1 MARTAA
7 LLAASAL
14 ILSSCGGG
22 GSSGGGTPTPSP
34 TPTPTPTGVFAVP
47 AQESLSVADVETIV
61 ARAVAE
67 ARARNLPATIAVTD
81 RVGNVLAIF
90 NMTGARATATT
101 SAAPN
106 GDNID
111 AQNLTIRAAPSPRP
125 LPAPISPAA
134 AMPFPPARRAR
145 SCSRISRPHRPPW
158 GWKAARCSACSSA
171 SCPAPT

>member
-1 MARTAA
+1 MKRLSAF
-7 LLAASAL
+7 LAGASL

-22 GSSGGGTPTPSP
+22 GSGSPSPSPTPSPAPTPTPSSLY
-34 TPTPTPTGVFAVP
+34 AVP

-67 ARARNLPATIAVTD
+67 ARARNLPAVIAVTD

-90 NMTGARATATT
+90 NMTGARASATT

-111 AQNLTIRAAPSPRP
+111 AQNLTV
-125 LPAPISPAA
+125 PAA
-134 AMPFPPARRAR
+134 AGALP
-145 SCSRISRPHRPPW
+145 RPEP
-158 GWKAARCSACSSA
+158 G
-171 SCPAPT
+171 